1 MKKEISQKVKTG
13 MFTIVGILI
22 FMIGIFVIGSNKNMF
37 NKTYNIYGIF
47 QNIGG
52 LQVGNNILFSGIMA
66 GTVEGISMI
75 SDTLIR
81 VDMRIKESMRPY
93 LKIDAIASIG
103 SAGLMGDKTIS
114 IAAGS
119 PNEVD
124 LLQQGSQIRTTNPV
138 GFEEIITKF
147 TNVADNAGVITNE
160 LANMAIQIREG
171 NGTISKLIYTD
182 DLSRSLEATA
192 KNAQTIT
199 HSLAGIA
206 GKINAGQGSLG
217 SLVNTNA
224 LSNDIDS
231 VMVSAQ
237 SAMVNINDAAYGF
250 SENMKALQGNFLFKG
265 YFKRKAKADAQNLSE
280 AEMMALEASDSLYLD
295 EELNEAE
302 LKQLILEAQKAL
314 DAKKK
319 KEQLPL
325 NK

>member
-1 MKKEISQKVKTG
+1 MKKEVSQKIKTG

-22 FMIGIFVIGSNKNMF
+22 FVIGIFVIGSNKNMF
-37 NKTYNIYGIF
+37 NKTYIIYGTF
-47 QNIGG
+47 NNIGG

-66 GTVEGISMI
+66 GTVEGISLV

-81 VDMRIKESMRPY
+81 VDMRMKESIKPY
-93 LKIDAIASIG
+93 LKIDAVATIG

-119 PNEVD
+119 PTEVS
-124 LLQQGSQIRTTNPV
+124 LLKEGSQIRTTNPV

-147 TNVADNAGVITNE
+147 TNVADNAGVITVE

-171 NGTISKLIYTD
+171 KGTISKLIYTD

-192 KNAQTIT
+192 KNAKDIT
-199 HSLAGIA
+199 GSLSGISS
-206 GKINAGQGSLG
+206 KINSGKGSLG
-217 SLVNTNA
+217 SLVNSNA

-231 VMVSAQ
+231 VMGTAQ
-237 SAMVNINDAAYGF
+237 AAMVNINDAAYGF

-265 YFKRKAKADAQNLSE
+265 YFKRKAKADAKSMGDSL
-280 AEMMALEASDSLYLD
+280 ALESSDSIFLEEDLD
-295 EELNEAE
+295 EEE
-302 LKQLILEAQKAL
+302 LKQLIIEAQKAL

-319 KEQLPL
+319 KE
-325 NK
+325 